1 MLRPASTRFKFI
13 IFLTTFPIFLSPSFA
28 VLTIPVSRVDV
39 HENSSFSNV
48 SGRPFRPYL
57 LGVLSHVFGLAFV
70 CCVDSRRTTTTGDGG
85 EDVHSELS
93 SQSEEQLSHDAFV
106 INDGLNDIS
115 MMVDVFIF
123 LSSWN

>member
-1 MLRPASTRFKFI
+1 M
-13 IFLTTFPIFLSPSFA
+13 
-28 VLTIPVSRVDV
+28 SRVDV

-48 SGRPFRPYL
+48 SGRPFRPCL

-123 LSSWN
+123 FVFVELVIACKTQC

>member
-1 MLRPASTRFKFI
+1 M
-13 IFLTTFPIFLSPSFA
+13 
-28 VLTIPVSRVDV
+28 SRVDV

-123 LSSWN
+123 LVFVELAIACETQCW